1 LATYSHSGAT
11 KPPPGWQVR
20 VVRQDAES
28 VLFRG
33 LRELDGAPTLLL
45 ALASEHPGSESLARL
60 EHEHKLKD
68 ELAPEW
74 AVQPLQIL
82 HHNGRPML
90 LLADP
95 GGEFL
100 DQLLGQPM
108 QLTQF
113 LNIAIALSATLARLH
128 ARGLIHKDLKPAN
141 IIFEPKTGAVRLTG
155 FGIASRLP
163 RERQAPAP
171 PEFIAGTLAYMA
183 PEQTGRMNRSIDA
196 RSDLYALGVTL
207 YQMVTGVLPFTAA
220 DPLEWVHCHIARQPV
235 PPRERVKRIP
245 EPLSA
250 IIMKL
255 LAKTAEERYQ
265 TAAGVQADL
274 QRCLTEWETG
284 GDIAPF
290 PLGAHDVSDRLRI
303 PERLYGREREF
314 GTLLN
319 AFERVVEG
327 GVSELVLVS
336 GYSGIGKSAVVNEL
350 HKALVPP
357 GGLFAAG
364 KFDQY
369 KRNVPYA
376 TLSQAFQTLVR
387 QILSKSEAEVSQWRD
402 ALREALGV
410 NGQLIVNL
418 IPELEL
424 VIEKQ
429 PPVADLPPQDAQ
441 RRFQMVFRHFLGAFA
456 RPEHPLALFL
466 DDLQWLDAA
475 TLALME
481 DLLTHA
487 DVRHLLLIG
496 AYRDNEVSP
505 SHPLMRTLEAF
516 HKSGARVHEIV
527 LSPLA
532 LDDVGRLV
540 ADALHSERAQPL
552 AKLVHEKTGGNPF
565 FTIQFLTALAEEQL
579 LAFDRD
585 AGTWIWDIARIRGK
599 GYTDN
604 VVELMIGKLKR
615 LPAITQEA
623 LKLLACLGNGAEI
636 ATLTM
641 IRDQSEEAL
650 HTASWEAARTGL
662 IFRLDGSY
670 AFLHDRVQEAA
681 YALIPDDERASAHL
695 AIGRLLAS
703 RTPPEELEEKIFEI
717 VNQLNRGAA
726 LLIDRDEKTQV
737 ATLDLRA
744 GRKAKAAAAYA
755 SASVY
760 LAAGIALLDEGDWS
774 SQYDLMFSLWL
785 ERADCEFLSGNFD
798 EAEGLISELLS
809 RSASKV
815 DQAAAY
821 RVKIDLH
828 VMKSENTEA
837 VDSALKCLRLFGIDM
852 SAHPTREQVHAEYE
866 NVWKN
871 LDERSIE
878 SLIDLP
884 LMTDREMQA
893 AMRTLSLLYPPALFT
908 DLNLVYLHLCHM
920 VNVSLKYGTTDASA
934 PGYAWFGTILGPQLH
949 RYTDGYRFGKL
960 ACELVEKRDFLAYKA
975 KTYFSMEMV
984 VLWTQPITTAL
995 QYIRAAFRA
1004 GVETGDLTIACYSC
1018 NHAITDLL
1026 LRGDPLDE
1034 VWSETERGLSFVRK
1048 ARFRDVADVIV
1059 SQQRFIQNMRGETTT
1074 FSTFSDADFNE
1085 ETFEADLGE
1094 DRMSTMVCWYWILKL
1109 QARFL
1114 SGDYEAAIAAAE
1126 KATALLWSSDSHI
1139 QLLDYHYYSALA
1151 IAAVYDTAPL
1161 DRQKEWLEQLS
1172 SHVDQLREWA
1182 EHCSATFPDKHA
1194 LVSAE
1199 IARIEGRDLD
1209 AMRLYE
1215 QTIRLAREQ
1224 EFVQNEG
1231 LAYELAA
1238 RFYAARGFE
1247 VFAHTYLRNARYCYL
1262 RWGALGKVRQLDQV
1276 YPHLRGEEPAPGPT
1290 STIGAPVEH
1299 LDLATVMKVSQAV
1312 SGEIV
1317 LEKLIDTL
1325 MRTAIEHAGAQ
1336 RGLLILPR
1344 GDELRITAE
1353 ATTSGDSIIVR
1364 LQEASVAAVP
1374 ESIVHYV
1381 VRTQQSVI
1389 LDDASAQNPFSGDT
1403 YIGQHHARSILC
1415 LPLMNQSKLI
1425 GVLYLENNLTPH
1437 VFTPTRTAVLKL
1449 LASQAAISLENT
1461 RLYGDLQQREAKIRR
1476 LVDAN
1481 IIGIFMWETEGEI
1494 IEANEAFLAMVGY
1507 SREDLVSGRVRWT
1520 QLTPPEWRQ
1529 RNVRALAELKATGI
1543 AQPYEKDYFRKD
1555 GSRVPVLVGAA
1566 MLEGSGNEG
1575 VAFVLDLSEQKRAEE
1590 ALRQAQTEL
1599 TRTARLTMM
1608 GELTASIAH
1617 EINQPI
1623 AAIVMNGAAGLRW
1636 LNKDEPDLEEARSAL
1651 SRLVNEGKRAGNVIR
1666 GLRALVKK
1674 SVPEM
1679 AKVDINDAVQEIL
1692 ALTRSE
1698 LQQQRVS
1705 VHTDLVL
1712 DHSLVMGDRVQ
1723 LQQVL
1728 LNLIKNAAEAM
1739 SAITDRA
1746 KILKIGG
1753 QITESGE
1760 ALIVVEDTG
1769 PGLDSMTADH
1779 IFERFFTTKS
1789 TGMGMGLSISRS
1801 IIEAHGGRL
1810 WATARSPHGTAF
1822 RFTVPT
1828 AHR

>member
-11 KPPPGWQVR
+11 RPPPGWQLK
-20 VVRQDAES
+20 VVRQDPES
-28 VLFRG
+28 VLYRG
-33 LRELDGAPTLLL
+33 QREPDGAPILLL
-45 ALASEHPGSESLARL
+45 TLASEHPGSESLERL
-60 EHEHKLKD
+60 EHEHRLKD

-82 HHNGRPML
+82 RQDGRPIL

-100 DQLLGQPM
+100 DHLLGTPIELAQS
-108 QLTQF
+108 LRIGT
-113 LNIAIALSATLARLH
+113 ALSATLARMH

-141 IIFEPKTGAVRLTG
+141 IMVEPKTGAVRLMG

-207 YQMVTGVLPFTAA
+207 YEMLTGVLPFTAA

-235 PPRERVKRIP
+235 VPHDRVKDIP
-245 EPLSA
+245 QQVSA
-250 IIMKL
+250 IVMKL

-274 QRCLTEWETG
+274 RRCLTEWEFRG
-284 GDIAPF
+284 QIPPF
-290 PLGAHDVSDRLRI
+290 PLGAQDVSDRLRV

-314 GTLLN
+314 ATLLD

-336 GYSGIGKSAVVNEL
+336 GYSGIGKSSVVNEL

-357 GGLFAAG
+357 HGLFAAG

-387 QILSKSEAEVSQWRD
+387 QILCKSEAEVSRWRD
-402 ALREALGV
+402 ALREALGS

-424 VIEKQ
+424 VIGKQ
-429 PPVADLPPQDAQ
+429 PPVADLPAYDAQ
-441 RRFQMVFRHFLGAFA
+441 RRFQMVFRHFLRAFA

-505 SHPLMRTLEAF
+505 SHPLMRTLEAI
-516 HKSGARVHEIV
+516 HKAGARVHEIL
-527 LSPLA
+527 LSPLG
-532 LDDVGRLV
+532 LDDVGQLV
-540 ADALHSERAQPL
+540 ADALHTEQAQLL
-552 AKLVHEKTGGNPF
+552 AELVYEKTGGNPF
-565 FTIQFLTALAEEQL
+565 FTIQFLTALAEEHL

-585 AGTWIWDIARIRGK
+585 EGIWIWDLARIRGK

-615 LPAITQEA
+615 LPIITQEA
-623 LKLLACLGNGAEI
+623 LKLLACLGNVAEI

-641 IRDQSEEAL
+641 IRDQPEEAL
-650 HTASWEAARTGL
+650 HTVLWEAARSGL

-681 YALIPDDERASAHL
+681 YALIPEGERAVAHL
-695 AIGRLLAS
+695 AIGRLLGS
-703 RTPPEELEEKIFEI
+703 RTAPEDLDEKIFEI
-717 VNQLNRGAA
+717 VNQLNRGAQ
-726 LLIDRDEKTQV
+726 LLIDREEKTQV

-744 GRKAKAAAAYA
+744 GRKAKASAAYA
-755 SASVY
+755 SACVY
-760 LAAGIALLDEGDWS
+760 LAAGMALLHESDWR
-774 SQYDLMFSLWL
+774 SQYQLTFSLWL
-785 ERADCEFLSGNFD
+785 ERADCELLIGNFD
-798 EAEGLISELLS
+798 EAEGLISELLA

-828 VMKSENTEA
+828 VMKSENTQA
-837 VDSALKCLRLFGIDM
+837 VDSALACLRLFGIEM
-852 SAHPTREQVHAEYE
+852 SAHPTAEQVQAEYE

-884 LMTDREMQA
+884 LMTDLEMQA

-908 DLNLVYLHLCHM
+908 DINLVYLHLCHM
-920 VNVSLKYGTTDASA
+920 VNVSLKYGITDAST
-934 PGYAWFGTILGPQLH
+934 PGYAWFGTILGPHFQ
-949 RYTDGYRFGKL
+949 RYTDGYCFGKL

-984 VLWTQPITTAL
+984 VLWTQPVTTAL
-995 QYIRAAFRA
+995 EYIRAAFRA
-1004 GVETGDLTIACYSC
+1004 GVETGDRTIACYSC
-1018 NHAITDLL
+1018 NHTITDLL

-1034 VWSETERGLSFVRK
+1034 VWRESERGLNF
-1048 ARFRDVADVIV
+1048 ARQAKFRDVADVIV
-1059 SQQRFIQNMRGETTT
+1059 TQQRFIQNMRGETRS
-1074 FSTFSDADFNE
+1074 FSTFSDAAFNE

-1109 QARFL
+1109 QARLL
-1114 SGDYEAAIAAAE
+1114 SGDYGAAIDAAE
-1126 KATALLWSSDSHI
+1126 KAKALLWSSDSHI
-1139 QLLDYHYYSALA
+1139 QLLDYHYYRALA
-1151 IAAVYDTAPL
+1151 IAAVHHTAPL
-1161 DRQKEWLEQLS
+1161 DRQREWIEQLRT
-1172 SHVDQLREWA
+1172 HVDQLREWA
-1182 EHCSATFPDKHA
+1182 ENCSATFPDKYA

-1215 QTIRLAREQ
+1215 QTIRSAREQ
-1224 EFVQNEG
+1224 GFVQNEG

-1262 RWGALGKVRQLDQV
+1262 RWGAVGKVRQLDQL
-1276 YPHLRGEEPAPGPT
+1276 YPQLPGKEPVHGPT

-1299 LDLATVMKVSQAV
+1299 LDLATVIKVSQAV

-1317 LEKLIDTL
+1317 LENLIDTL
-1325 MRTAIEHAGAQ
+1325 MRTAIEHAGAE
-1336 RGLLILPR
+1336 RGLLILP
-1344 GDELRITAE
+1344 GSDELRIAAE
-1353 ATTSGDSIIVR
+1353 ATTGSDMVIVR
-1364 LQEASVAAVP
+1364 LREDSVAAVP

-1381 VRTQQSVI
+1381 VRTQQSVV

-1403 YIGQHHARSILC
+1403 YIGRHHARSILC
-1415 LPLMNQSKLI
+1415 LPLINQSKLI

-1481 IIGIFMWETEGEI
+1481 IIGIFIWNTEGEI
-1494 IEANEAFLAMVGY
+1494 IEANEAFLGMVGY
-1507 SREDLVSGRVRWT
+1507 GREDLISGRMRWT
-1520 QLTPPEWRQ
+1520 HLTPPEGRP
-1529 RNVRALAELKATGI
+1529 RDIGALAELEATGT
-1543 AQPYEKDYFRKD
+1543 AQPYEKEYFRKD
-1555 GSRVPVLVGAA
+1555 GSRMPALIGAA

-1575 VAFVLDLSEQKRAEE
+1575 LAFVLDLSEQKRAEE
-1590 ALRQAQTEL
+1590 GLRQAQAEL

-1623 AAIVMNGAAGLRW
+1623 AAIVMDGSAGLRW
-1636 LNKDEPDLEEARSAL
+1636 LNKDEPDLDEARSAL
-1651 SRLVNEGKRAGNVIR
+1651 SRVVSQGKRAGDVIR
-1666 GLRALVKK
+1666 GVRALVKK

-1679 AKVDINDAVQEIL
+1679 AKFDINDAIQEIL

-1698 LQQQRVS
+1698 LQRHQVA
-1705 VHTDLVL
+1705 VHTDLFP
-1712 DHSLVMGDRVQ
+1712 DHSLVTGDRVQ

-1728 LNLIKNAAEAM
+1728 LNLIRNAAEAM

-1746 KILKIGG
+1746 KILEVRG
-1753 QITESGE
+1753 QISESGQ
-1760 ALIVVEDTG
+1760 ALITVEDTG
-1769 PGLDSMTADH
+1769 AGLDPTAADE
-1779 IFERFFTTKS
+1779 IFEPFFTTKP
-1789 TGMGMGLSISRS
+1789 TGMGMGLSICRS

-1810 WATARSPHGTAF
+1810 WVSARSPHGTAF
-1822 RFTVPT
+1822 QFTVPT
-1828 AHR
+1828 TER

>member
-1 LATYSHSGAT
+1 
-11 KPPPGWQVR
+11 
-20 VVRQDAES
+20 
-28 VLFRG
+28 
-33 LRELDGAPTLLL
+33 
-45 ALASEHPGSESLARL
+45 
-60 EHEHKLKD
+60 
-68 ELAPEW
+68 
-74 AVQPLQIL
+74 
-82 HHNGRPML
+82 ML

-100 DQLLGQPM
+100 DRLLGQPM
-108 QLTQF
+108 ELTQF
-113 LNIAIALSATLARLH
+113 LHIAIALSGALARLH
-128 ARGLIHKDLKPAN
+128 ACGLIHKDVKPAN
-141 IIFEPKTGAVRLTG
+141 ILFEPKSGAVRLMG

-163 RERQAPAP
+163 RERQAPSP

-196 RSDLYALGVTL
+196 RSDLYSLGVTL
-207 YQMVTGVLPFTAA
+207 YEMATGVLPFAAA

-235 PPRERVKRIP
+235 PPRERVKSIP
-245 EPLSA
+245 EPVSA

-265 TAAGVQADL
+265 TGAGAQADL
-274 QRCLTEWETG
+274 RRCLSEREAG
-284 GDIAPF
+284 AAIAPF
-290 PLGAHDVSDRLRI
+290 PLGTHDVSDRLRI

-314 GTLLN
+314 GTLLG

-357 GGLFAAG
+357 RGLFAAG

-387 QILSKSEAEVSQWRD
+387 QILCKSEEEVSQWRD

-429 PPVADLPPQDAQ
+429 PLVADLPPQDAQ
-441 RRFQMVFRHFLGAFA
+441 RRFQRVFRQFLGVFA

-487 DVRHLLLIG
+487 DVRHLLLVG

-505 SHPLMRTLEAF
+505 SHPLMRTLEAI
-516 HKSGARVHEIV
+516 HKSGARVQEIV

-532 LDDVGRLV
+532 LDDVSRLV
-540 ADALHSERAQPL
+540 ADALHSQRAQPL
-552 AKLVHEKTGGNPF
+552 AELVYEKTGGNPF
-565 FTIQFLTALAEEQL
+565 FTIQFLTALAEEHL
-579 LAFDRD
+579 LAFDVD
-585 AGTWIWDIARIRGK
+585 AATWMWDLARIRGK
-599 GYTDN
+599 GYSDN

-615 LPAITQEA
+615 LPSNTQEA
-623 LKLLACLGNGAEI
+623 LKLLACLGNVAEI

-650 HTASWEAARTGL
+650 HTALWDAARTGL
-662 IFRLDGSY
+662 MFRVDGTY
-670 AFLHDRVQEAA
+670 TFLHDRVQEAA
-681 YALIPDDERASAHL
+681 YALIPDGERTVAHL
-695 AIGRLLAS
+695 AIGRLLVS
-703 RTPPEELEEKIFEI
+703 RTAPEELEEKLFEI
-717 VNQLNRGAA
+717 VNQFNRGAA

-744 GRKAKAAAAYA
+744 GRKAKASAAYA
-755 SASVY
+755 SACVY
-760 LAAGIALLDEGDWS
+760 LAAGMALLDESHWR
-774 SQYDLMFSLWL
+774 SQYDLMFGLWL
-785 ERADCEFLSGNFD
+785 ERADCEFLNSNFD
-798 EAEGLISELLS
+798 EAERLISELLA

-821 RVKIDLH
+821 RVKVDLH
-828 VMKSENTEA
+828 VVKSENAQA
-837 VDSALKCLRLFGIDM
+837 VNSALECLRLFGIEM
-852 SAHPTREQVHAEYE
+852 SAHPTPQQVRAEYE

-893 AMRTLSLLYPPALFT
+893 AMRTLTLLYPPALFT
-908 DLNLVYLHLCHM
+908 DINLVYLHLCHM
-920 VNVSLKYGTTDASA
+920 VNVSLKYGTTDAST
-934 PGYAWFGTILGPQLH
+934 PGFSWFGTILGQRFH

-984 VLWTQPITTAL
+984 VLWTQPVTTAL
-995 QYIRAAFRA
+995 QYIRQAFRA
-1004 GVETGDLTIACYSC
+1004 GVETGDLAVACYSC
-1018 NHAITDLL
+1018 NHTITDLL

-1034 VWSETERGLSFVRK
+1034 VWRETERGLNFVRK
-1048 ARFRDVADVIV
+1048 ANFRDVADVIV
-1059 SQQRFIQNMRGETTT
+1059 SQQRFIQNMRGETTA
-1074 FSTFSDADFNE
+1074 FSTFSDAEFQE
-1085 ETFEADLGE
+1085 ETFEADLGD
-1094 DRMSTMVCWYWILKL
+1094 DRMSTMVCWYWVIKL
-1109 QARFL
+1109 QARFF
-1114 SGDYEAAIAAAE
+1114 SGNYDAAIAAAE
-1126 KATALLWSSDSHI
+1126 KAKALLWSSDSHI
-1139 QLLDYHYYSALA
+1139 QLLDYNFYSALA
-1151 IAAVYDTAPL
+1151 IAAVYNTGPL
-1161 DRQKEWLEQLS
+1161 DRQPEWLEQLRA
-1172 SHVDQLREWA
+1172 HADQLREWA
-1182 EHCSATFPDKHA
+1182 ENCSATFPDKHA
-1194 LVSAE
+1194 LVAAE

-1209 AMRLYE
+1209 AMHLYE
-1215 QTIRLAREQ
+1215 RAIGLAREQ
-1224 EFVQNEG
+1224 GFVQNEG
-1231 LAYELAA
+1231 LAHELAA

-1262 RWGALGKVRQLDQV
+1262 RWGAAGKVRQLNQL
-1276 YPHLRGEEPAPGPT
+1276 YPHLRGEESVPGPT
-1290 STIGAPVEH
+1290 STIGASVEQ

-1325 MRTAIEHAGAQ
+1325 MRTAIEHAGAE

-1344 GDELRITAE
+1344 SDELRITAE
-1353 ATTSGDSIIVR
+1353 ATTGSDEVVVR
-1364 LQEASVAAVP
+1364 LQEESVAAVP

-1381 VRTQQSVI
+1381 ARTQQSVI
-1389 LDDASAQNPFSGDT
+1389 LDDASAENPFSGDT
-1403 YIGQHHARSILC
+1403 YIGQRHARSILC
-1415 LPLMNQSKLI
+1415 LPLVNQSKLI

-1481 IIGIFMWETEGEI
+1481 IIGVFMFNTDGEI
-1494 IEANEAFLAMVGY
+1494 LEANEALLAMVGF
-1507 SREDLVSGRVRWT
+1507 SREEVVSGRVRFT
-1520 QLTPPEWRQ
+1520 ELTPPEWQERHGQ
-1529 RNVRALAELKATGI
+1529 ALAELRTTGTTK
-1543 AQPYEKDYFRKD
+1543 PYEKEYFRKD

-1566 MLEGSGNEG
+1566 MLEGSGVEG

-1590 ALRQAQTEL
+1590 ALREAQAEV

-1623 AAIVMNGAAGLRW
+1623 AAIVMNGSAGLRW
-1636 LNKDEPDLEEARSAL
+1636 LNKDEPDVEEARSAL
-1651 SRLVNEGKRAGNVIR
+1651 TRLVNEGKRAGNVIR

-1679 AKVDINDAVQEIL
+1679 ATFDINDAIQEIL
-1692 ALTRSE
+1692 ALNRSD
-1698 LQQQRVS
+1698 LLRQQVS
-1705 VHTDLVL
+1705 VHADLFSDQTFVR
-1712 DHSLVMGDRVQ
+1712 GDRVQ
-1723 LQQVL
+1723 LQQVV

-1746 KILKIGG
+1746 KMLKISG

-1760 ALIVVEDTG
+1760 ALILIEDTG
-1769 PGLDSMTADH
+1769 PGLDPVTADR
-1779 IFERFFTTKS
+1779 IFERFFTTKP

-1801 IIEAHGGRL
+1801 IIESHGGRL
-1810 WATARSPHGTAF
+1810 WASARSPHGTAF
-1822 RFTVPT
+1822 HFTIPT
-1828 AHR
+1828 ADR

>member
-11 KPPPGWQVR
+11 GPPSGWQLA

-28 VLFRG
+28 VLYRG
-33 LRELDGAPTLLL
+33 QREPDGAPALLL
-45 ALASEHPGSESLARL
+45 ALAAEHPGSESLGRL
-60 EHEHKLKD
+60 EHEHRLKN

-82 HHNGRPML
+82 HQDGRPML

-95 GGEFL
+95 GGDFL
-100 DQLLGQPM
+100 DHLLGQPM
-108 QLTQF
+108 ELTQF
-113 LNIAIALSATLARLH
+113 LHISIALSGTLARLH
-128 ARGLIHKDLKPAN
+128 ACGLIHKDLKPAN
-141 IIFEPKTGAVRLTG
+141 ILIEPKTGAVRLMG

-196 RSDLYALGVTL
+196 RSDLYSLGVTL
-207 YQMVTGVLPFTAA
+207 YEMLTGVLPFVAA

-245 EPLSA
+245 EPVSA

-274 QRCLTEWETG
+274 RRCLAERDTE

-290 PLGAHDVSDRLRI
+290 PLGAHDVSDRLHI

-314 GTLLN
+314 GTLLS
-319 AFERVVEG
+319 AFERVVEA

-357 GGLFAAG
+357 RGLFAAG

-387 QILSKSEAEVSQWRD
+387 QILCKSEAEVSQWRD

-441 RRFQMVFRHFLGAFA
+441 RRFQRVFRHFLDVFA

-481 DLLTHA
+481 DLLTHS

-505 SHPLMRTLEAF
+505 SHPLMRTLDAIR
-516 HKSGARVHEIV
+516 KSGARVHEIV

-532 LDDVGRLV
+532 LDDVGQLV
-540 ADALHSERAQPL
+540 ADALRSERAQPL
-552 AKLVHEKTGGNPF
+552 AKLVYEKTGGNPF
-565 FTIQFLTALAEEQL
+565 FTIQFLTALAEEHL
-579 LAFDRD
+579 LRFDTD
-585 AGTWIWDIARIRGK
+585 SASWIWDLARIRGK

-615 LPAITQEA
+615 LPTITQEA
-623 LKLLACLGNGAEI
+623 LKLLACLGNVAEI
-636 ATLTM
+636 GTLTM
-641 IRDQSEEAL
+641 IGDQSEDAL

-681 YALIPDDERASAHL
+681 YALIPERERAMAHL
-695 AIGRLLAS
+695 AIGRVLAS
-703 RTPPEELEEKIFEI
+703 RTAPEELEEKIFEI

-726 LLIDRDEKTQV
+726 LLIDRNEKTQV

-755 SASVY
+755 SANVY
-760 LAAGIALLDEGDWS
+760 LAAGMALLDEGDWR

-785 ERADCEFLSGNFD
+785 ERADCEFLSSNFD
-798 EAEGLISELLS
+798 EAERLISELLA
-809 RSASKV
+809 RSTSKV
-815 DQAAAY
+815 DQAAVY
-821 RVKIDLH
+821 RVKVDLH
-828 VMKSENTEA
+828 VVKSENAQA
-837 VDSALKCLRLFGIDM
+837 VNSALECLRLLGIEM

-866 NVWKN
+866 KVWKN

-893 AMRTLSLLYPPALFT
+893 AMSTLSLLYPPALFT

-920 VNVSLKYGTTDASA
+920 VNVSLKYGTTDAST
-934 PGYAWFGTILGPQLH
+934 PGYAWFGTILGPQFH

-1034 VWSETERGLSFVRK
+1034 VWCETERGLNFVRK
-1048 ARFRDVADVIV
+1048 AGFRDVADVIV
-1059 SQQRFIQNMRGETTT
+1059 SQQRFIQNMRGETRT
-1074 FSTFSDADFNE
+1074 FSTFSDAEFHE

-1094 DRMSTMVCWYWILKL
+1094 DRMSTMVCWYWIIKL

-1114 SGDYEAAIAAAE
+1114 SGDYDAAIAAAQ
-1126 KATALLWSSDSHI
+1126 KAEALLWSSDSHI
-1139 QLLDYHYYSALA
+1139 QLLDYYYYSALA
-1151 IAAVYDTAPL
+1151 IAAVYNTAPL
-1161 DRQKEWLEQLS
+1161 DRQREWLQLLRA
-1172 SHVDQLREWA
+1172 HVDQLREWA
-1182 EHCSATFPDKHA
+1182 ENCSATFPDKHA

-1215 QTIRLAREQ
+1215 QTIQLAREHGL
-1224 EFVQNEG
+1224 VQNEG
-1231 LAYELAA
+1231 LAHELAA
-1238 RFYAARGFE
+1238 RFYAERGFE

-1262 RWGALGKVRQLDQV
+1262 RWGALGKVRQLDQL
-1276 YPHLRGEEPAPGPT
+1276 YPHLRGDEPAPGPT
-1290 STIGAPVEH
+1290 STIGASVEH
-1299 LDLATVMKVSQAV
+1299 LDLATVIKVSQAV

-1325 MRTAIEHAGAQ
+1325 MRTAIEHAGAE

-1344 GDELRITAE
+1344 SDELRITAE
-1353 ATTSGDSIIVR
+1353 ATTSGDTVVVR
-1364 LQEASVAAVP
+1364 PQEASVAAVP

-1403 YIGQHHARSILC
+1403 YIAQHHARSILC
-1415 LPLMNQSKLI
+1415 LPLINQCKLI
-1425 GVLYLENNLTPH
+1425 GVLYLENNLTTH
-1437 VFTPTRTAVLKL
+1437 VFTPARTAVLKL

-1481 IIGIFMWETEGEI
+1481 IIGIVIWNTEGEI

-1507 SREDLVSGRVRWT
+1507 GREDLVSGRVRWT
-1520 QLTPPEWRQ
+1520 DLTPPEGRQ
-1529 RNVRALAELKATGI
+1529 RDIRALAELMATGT
-1543 AQPYEKDYFRKD
+1543 AQPFEKEYFRKD
-1555 GSRVPVLVGAA
+1555 GSRVSVLIGCA
-1566 MLEGSGNEG
+1566 MLEGSGDEG

-1590 ALRQAQTEL
+1590 ALRQAQAEL

-1623 AAIVMNGAAGLRW
+1623 AAIVMNGSAGLRW
-1636 LNKDEPDLEEARSAL
+1636 LNKDEPDVEEARSAL
-1651 SRLVNEGKRAGNVIR
+1651 TRLVSDGKRAGNVIR

-1679 AKVDINDAVQEIL
+1679 AEFDINDAIREIL
-1692 ALTRSE
+1692 ALTRSD
-1698 LQQQRVS
+1698 LQRHQVS
-1705 VHTDLVL
+1705 VHTDLFP
-1712 DHSLVMGDRVQ
+1712 DRTLVMGDRVQ

-1739 SAITDRA
+1739 TAITDRA
-1746 KILKIGG
+1746 KMLEIRG

-1760 ALIVVEDTG
+1760 ALITVEDTG
-1769 PGLDSMTADH
+1769 AGLDPTTADH
-1779 IFERFFTTKS
+1779 IFERFFTTKP
-1789 TGMGMGLSISRS
+1789 TGMGMGLSICRS

-1810 WATARSPHGTAF
+1810 WASARSPHGTAF
-1822 RFTVPT
+1822 QFTVPT
-1828 AHR
+1828 ADR

>member
-11 KPPPGWQVR
+11 RPPSGWQLE
-20 VVRQDAES
+20 VVRQDPES
-28 VLFRG
+28 VLYRG
-33 LRELDGAPTLLL
+33 QRGRDGAPTLLL
-45 ALASEHPGSESLARL
+45 TLASEHPGSESLGRL
-60 EHEHKLKD
+60 EHEHRLKD
-68 ELAPEW
+68 ELAPDW

-82 HHNGRPML
+82 YQDGRPML

-100 DQLLGQPM
+100 DHLLGQPM
-108 QLTQF
+108 EVTQF
-113 LNIAIALSATLARLH
+113 LHIAIALSSTLARLH
-128 ARGLIHKDLKPAN
+128 ACGLIHKDLKPAN
-141 IIFEPKTGAVRLTG
+141 ILLEPKTGAVRLMG

-207 YQMVTGVLPFTAA
+207 YEMLTGVLPFAAA

-235 PPRERVKRIP
+235 SPHERVNGIP
-245 EPLSA
+245 KPVSA

-255 LAKTAEERYQ
+255 LAKTAEDRYQ

-274 QRCLTEWETG
+274 RRCLTEWETRR
-284 GDIAPF
+284 DIAPF
-290 PLGAHDVSDRLRI
+290 PLGAQDVSERLRI

-314 GTLLN
+314 GTLLD
-319 AFERVVEG
+319 AFARVVEY

-336 GYSGIGKSAVVNEL
+336 GYSGIGKSSVVNEL
-350 HKALVPP
+350 HKALVPLRA
-357 GGLFAAG
+357 LFAAG

-387 QILSKSEAEVSQWRD
+387 QILCKSEAEVSQWRD

-424 VIEKQ
+424 VIGKQ
-429 PPVADLPPQDAQ
+429 PPVPDLPPHDAQ

-505 SHPLMRTLEAF
+505 SHPLMRTLEAI
-516 HKSGARVHEIV
+516 HKLGARVQEIV

-540 ADALHSERAQPL
+540 ADALHSEHAQPL
-552 AKLVHEKTGGNPF
+552 ANLVYEKTGGNPF
-565 FTIQFLTALAEEQL
+565 FTIQFLTALAEERL
-579 LAFDRD
+579 LGFDRD
-585 AGTWIWDIARIRGK
+585 AASWIWDLARIRGK

-604 VVELMIGKLKR
+604 VVDLMIGKLKR

-623 LKLLACLGNGAEI
+623 LKLLACLGNVAEI
-636 ATLTM
+636 ATLIM

-650 HTASWEAARTGL
+650 HTALWDAARTGL
-662 IFRLDGSY
+662 IFRLEGSY

-681 YALIPDDERASAHL
+681 YALIPEGERAAAHL

-703 RTPPEELEEKIFEI
+703 RTVPEQLDEKIFEI

-726 LLIDRDEKTQV
+726 LLTDRDENTRV

-744 GRKAKAAAAYA
+744 GRKAKASAAYA
-755 SASVY
+755 SACLY
-760 LAAGIALLDEGDWS
+760 LAAGMALLNEGDWR
-774 SQYDLMFSLWL
+774 SQYELMFSLWL
-785 ERADCEFLSGNFD
+785 ERAECEFLSGNFD
-798 EAEGLISELLS
+798 EAEGLISELLA
-809 RSASKV
+809 RGTSKV

-821 RVKIDLH
+821 RLKVDLH
-828 VMKSENTEA
+828 VVKSENTQA
-837 VDSALKCLRLFGIDM
+837 VYSALECLRLFGIEIP
-852 SAHPTREQVHAEYE
+852 AHPTREQVHAEYE
-866 NVWKN
+866 KVWKS

-878 SLIDLP
+878 SLINLP
-884 LMTDREMQA
+884 IMTDREMQA
-893 AMRTLSLLYPPALFT
+893 AMRTLSLLYAPALFT
-908 DLNLVYLHLCHM
+908 DINLVYLYLCHM
-920 VNVSLKYGTTDASA
+920 VNVSLKYGTTDAST
-934 PGYAWFGTILGPQLH
+934 PGYAWFGTILGPH
-949 RYTDGYRFGKL
+949 FNRYTDGYRFGKL

-995 QYIRAAFRA
+995 QYIRAAHRA
-1004 GVETGDLTIACYSC
+1004 GVESGDRTISCYSC

-1034 VWSETERGLSFVRK
+1034 VWPETEHGLNFVRT

-1059 SQQRFIQNMRGETTT
+1059 SQQRFIKNMRGETTT
-1074 FSTFSDADFNE
+1074 FSTFSDAEFDE
-1085 ETFEADLGE
+1085 EAFEADLGE
-1094 DRMSTMVCWYWILKL
+1094 DRMSTMVCWYWIIKL

-1114 SGDYEAAIAAAE
+1114 SGNYEAAIAAAE
-1126 KATALLWSSDSHI
+1126 KAKALLWSSDSHI
-1139 QLLDYHYYSALA
+1139 QLLDYYYYTALA

-1161 DRQKEWLEQLS
+1161 DRQREWLEQLRV
-1172 SHVDQLREWA
+1172 HGDQLREWA
-1182 EHCSATFPDKHA
+1182 ENCSATFPDKHA

-1215 QTIRLAREQ
+1215 QTIRLARGQ
-1224 EFVQNEG
+1224 RFVQNEG

-1238 RFYAARGFE
+1238 RFYVARGFDE
-1247 VFAHTYLRNARYCYL
+1247 FAHTYLRNARYCYL
-1262 RWGALGKVRQLDQV
+1262 RWGALGKVRQLDQL
-1276 YPHLRGEEPAPGPT
+1276 YPHLRGEEPVPGPT
-1290 STIGAPVEH
+1290 STIEAPVEH
-1299 LDLATVMKVSQAV
+1299 LDLATVIKVSQAV

-1317 LEKLIDTL
+1317 LENLIDTL

-1336 RGLLILPR
+1336 RGLLILPQ
-1344 GDELRITAE
+1344 GDELRVAAE
-1353 ATTSGDSIIVR
+1353 ATTSSDTVIVR
-1364 LQEASVAAVP
+1364 QQEAFVSAVP

-1381 VRTQQSVI
+1381 VRTQQSVV
-1389 LDDASAQNPFSGDT
+1389 LDDALAQNPFSGDT
-1403 YIGQHHARSILC
+1403 YIGQHHAHSILC
-1415 LPLMNQSKLI
+1415 LPLINQCKLI

-1481 IIGIFMWETEGEI
+1481 IIGIVIWKTDGEI

-1507 SREDLVSGRVRWT
+1507 SREDLVSGSVRWT
-1520 QLTPPEWRQ
+1520 HLTPPEWRQ
-1529 RNVRALAELKATGI
+1529 RDIRALAELQATGT
-1543 AQPYEKDYFRKD
+1543 AQPFEKEYFRKD
-1555 GSRVPVLVGAA
+1555 GSRVPVLIGCA
-1566 MLEGSGNEG
+1566 MFEGSGDEG

-1590 ALRQAQTEL
+1590 ALRQAQAEL
-1599 TRTARLTMM
+1599 TRTARMTMM
-1608 GELTASIAH
+1608 GELAASIAH
-1617 EINQPI
+1617 EINQPL
-1623 AAIVMNGAAGLRW
+1623 AAIVMEGSAGLRW
-1636 LNKDEPDLEEARSAL
+1636 LNNDAPDIEEARSAL
-1651 SRLVNEGKRAGNVIR
+1651 SRLVSEGRRAGGVIR

-1679 AKVDINDAVQEIL
+1679 AKFDINDAIQEIL
-1692 ALTRSE
+1692 ALTRTE
-1698 LQQQRVS
+1698 LQRHQVS
-1705 VHTDLVL
+1705 VYTDLFP
-1712 DHSLVMGDRVQ
+1712 DHALVMGDRVQ

-1728 LNLIKNAAEAM
+1728 LNLIRNAAEAM

-1746 KILKIGG
+1746 KTLEIKG
-1753 QITESGE
+1753 QITESGQ
-1760 ALIVVEDTG
+1760 ALILVEDTG
-1769 PGLDSMTADH
+1769 AGLDPVSAEH
-1779 IFERFFTTKS
+1779 IFEPFFTTKP
-1789 TGMGMGLSISRS
+1789 TGMGMGLSICRT

-1810 WATARSPHGTAF
+1810 WASARAPYGTAF
-1822 RFTVPT
+1822 QFTVPT
-1828 AHR
+1828 ADR